1 MPRDAL
7 TFDNDAIAKVLDEI
21 ADLLELK
28 GENVF
33 RAVTYRA
40 AARSIRDLREP
51 LAKLAQEKRLKEIPK
66 VGPSVGEAIEQIITT
81 GSSKR
86 HQELKAA
93 VPPGLL
99 TLLRVGGVRP
109 ATARTIYARL
119 KIRTTEELE
128 EAASEHRLQKL
139 PKTQAKTEENILR
152 SIAALKQRTGRSL
165 LHEPRAAATTMADY
179 LRAETGVTQ
188 LAIAGS
194 LRRYKETIGDVDIV
208 VAGDDA
214 ASIFEVFARA
224 PTIDRVLARGDTKC
238 SVVVERGLQID
249 LRVVPERSFGAALLY
264 FTGSKEHNVRLR
276 GLALRRKLL
285 LNEYGLYRV
294 GAEERGQEIAG
305 TTEEEVYAALEMDWI
320 PPELREDRGEID
332 AAKAHA
338 LPKLVELAQVRG
350 DLHTHTNWTDGR
362 DPLADMARRARAK
375 GYAYLA
381 VTDHSPGLGMTNGLS
396 PERIEVRLAEAA
408 HHNAELAPF
417 RIIVGTEV
425 DIRANGA
432 LDYPHALLAKFD
444 IVRAS
449 VHSSFAQTREQMTA
463 RVVGPMRHPLVTS
476 LSHPPGRLLEKREP
490 HAVDLDKVIDA
501 AVETG
506 TWIEVNGGPER
517 LDLPDTWIRKAVER
531 GATLVAHSDAH
542 AIEELD
548 WMDLAVGT
556 ARRGWAPEGNIANVR
571 DLDAMLASRKKR

>member
-1 MPRDAL
+1 
-7 TFDNDAIAKVLDEI
+7 
-21 ADLLELK
+21 
-28 GENVF
+28 
-33 RAVTYRA
+33 
-40 AARSIRDLREP
+40 
-51 LAKLAQEKRLKEIPK
+51 
-66 VGPSVGEAIEQIITT
+66 
-81 GSSKR
+81 
-86 HQELKAA
+86 
-93 VPPGLL
+93 
-99 TLLRVGGVRP
+99 LRVPGVGP
-109 ATARTIYARL
+109 ATARTIYDHL
-119 KIRTTEELE
+119 KITTIEELE
-128 EAASEHRLQKL
+128 EAAKDHRLQQL
-139 PKTQAKTEENILR
+139 PKIQAKTEENILR

-165 LHEPRAAATTMADY
+165 IHEARAAATTMTEY
-179 LRAETGVTQ
+179 LRAESGVAQ

-194 LRRYKETIGDVDIV
+194 LRRYKETIGDIDIV

-214 ASIFEVFARA
+214 GPIFEIFARA
-224 PTIDRVLARGDTKC
+224 PSVERVLARGDTKC
-238 SVVVERGLQID
+238 SVIVDRGLQID
-249 LRVVPERSFGAALLY
+249 LRVVPARSFGAALLY

-294 GAEERGQEIAG
+294 GAEARGQEIASL
-305 TTEEEVYAALEMDWI
+305 TEEAVYAALEMDFI

-362 DPLADMARRARAK
+362 DPLAEMARRARAK

-396 PERIEVRLAEAA
+396 PERIEARLAEAA
-408 HHNAELAPF
+408 GLNAELAPF
-417 RIIVGTEV
+417 RVIVGTEV

-432 LDYPHALLAKFD
+432 LDYPDQLLARFD
-444 IVRAS
+444 IVSAS
-449 VHSSFAQTREQMTA
+449 VHSSFAQTRDQMTA
-463 RVVGPMRHPLVTS
+463 RVVGAMRHPLVTA
-476 LSHPPGRLLEKREP
+476 LSHPTGRLLEKREP

-517 LDLPDTWIRKAVER
+517 LDLPDTWIRKAVDR
-531 GATLVAHSDAH
+531 GATLVANSDAH
-542 AIEELD
+542 AIEELE

-556 ARRGWAPEGNIANVR
+556 ARRGWAPGGSLANVR